1 MLIIVDPFGRDSADS
16 GKNEVPVPDALKG
29 KEITI
34 LCRAVDSAYS
44 TLLAPGQ
51 VIATLV
57 AWKLPGIGMNWEGG
71 YPLVMSK

>member
-1 MLIIVDPFGRDSADS
+1 LIHSA
-16 GKNEVPVPDALKG
+16 GILQIPAIKNEVPVPDALKG

-57 AWKLPGIGMNWEGG
+57 AWKLPGIGKVVTLWLCQNC
-71 YPLVMSK
+71 Y